1 MIGHPER
8 AGMERRLA
16 AVLIAD
22 VVGYSRMSEIDEEG
36 TRIRFHTDLHELFEP
51 KIATHHGRLIKTM
64 GDGILVE
71 FHSVVDALRC
81 AVKIQQQKA
90 ERNAALRPEQRMLF
104 RIGVNLGDVIVE
116 GEDIHGDGVNIAA
129 RLESLAQPGGICI
142 SGTAFDHTVH
152 KAEVGFSS
160 LGEQQLKNIADPVR
174 VYRVLL
180 DPSEAGKVVASRRP
194 RRRAIILATLAA
206 LLIAAAAI
214 VFVWQ
219 WPSVPQRPS
228 VAVLP
233 FANLSSD
240 AGQDYFTDGITD
252 SLIADLTMLS
262 DLDVIGHNSVFAY
275 KGKPL
280 VLADIGRD
288 LGVRFVVEG
297 SVQRIGDQ
305 IRVNAQLSDAA
316 SGDHLWAN
324 RFNRAAADVMAVQ
337 DELSRQIAEALGL
350 KLTQSETERI
360 TRPPTANLEAY
371 DYYLRAEQATRTGRR
386 SRLLEALALFD
397 KAEALDPGF
406 AEAFAADAHATAYV
420 WRSAYDD
427 VLQSAPARKRAYE
440 KASRA
445 LALDSALSS
454 PYAVLAVMQVVDR
467 RYEQAVTSA
476 QQAVSLGSADAEA
489 HMALAYVQLFS
500 GNHAEAGA
508 AVDTALRHDP
518 NLSAINRYTAG
529 LVFYLQRD
537 YTKAIDSF
545 ERARDGSP
553 GNGDFVTPLAMAYVR
568 AGRLDDA
575 RATVAEGLRLLA
587 GRDSLAD
594 WRLSNAHFRNERDL
608 AFILDALREAGL
620 PEWPFG
626 FKGNEHERLHGEEIA
641 SIVMGKLLRG
651 KTEPSGS
658 PALMQI
664 ERDGK
669 AAFRSTTQ
677 MVTGTVFVNGDML
690 CEQSENAFG
699 RADCGPIYRPANSPA
714 ETSYAYVNSTK
725 VFYFS
730 PVK

>member
-1 MIGHPER
+1 
-8 AGMERRLA
+8 MERRLA

-214 VFVWQ
+214 DFAWQ
-219 WPSVPQRPS
+219 WPFVPQRPS

-305 IRVNAQLSDAA
+305 IRVNAQLSDVA

-537 YTKAIDSF
+537 YTEAIDSF

-553 GNGDFVTPLAMAYVR
+553 GNGDFVIPIAMAYVR

-594 WRLSNAHFRNERDL
+594 WRLSNAHFRNEQDL

>member
-194 RRRAIILATLAA
+194 RRRAIILATPAA

-594 WRLSNAHFRNERDL
+594 WRLSNAHFRNEQDL

>member
-594 WRLSNAHFRNERDL
+594 WRLSNAHFRNEQDL

>member
-1 MIGHPER
+1 
-8 AGMERRLA
+8 MERRLA

-594 WRLSNAHFRNERDL
+594 WRLSNAHFRNEQDL